1 VLSSHSSSIALVA
14 SSNLPRS
21 TQTGL
26 IITTLNKA
34 PTSTILLSSTVSMFT
49 TFKFTPSVSTLAVL
63 ETTSPAF
70 VPTQPE
76 AQVTTISV
84 TSTITSVSTLV
95 DFTTILVTP

>member
-1 VLSSHSSSIALVA
+1 VLSSHSSSIAVS
-14 SSNLPRS
+14 SSNLAPS

-26 IITTLNKA
+26 VITTLNTV
-34 PTSTILLSSTVSMFT
+34 PTTTILLSSTVFLLT
-49 TFKFTPSVSTLAVL
+49 TVKIPPSVSTLAVL

-84 TSTITSVSTLV
+84 TSTSTSVSTVIDL
-95 DFTTILVTP
+95 TTILVTP